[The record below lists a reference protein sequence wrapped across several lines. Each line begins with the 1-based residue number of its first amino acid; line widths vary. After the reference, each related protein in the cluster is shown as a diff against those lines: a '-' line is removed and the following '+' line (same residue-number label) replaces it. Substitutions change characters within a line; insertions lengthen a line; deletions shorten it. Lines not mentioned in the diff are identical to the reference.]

1 MKAAL
6 LACCMC
12 ALAASALAGGLR
24 DPTRPPLRAAAGV
37 HTEPV
42 PVLSAV
48 YSGVNGR
55 RSAIVNGE
63 VVHDGSAVGPFQIE
77 AVLADGVRYRY
88 DGRALE
94 LRLPRTLDMIK
105 KPTIY
110 PARATSG
117 VKP

>member
-6 LACCMC
+6 VACCIC
-12 ALAASALAGGLR
+12 ALAPPTLAGGMR
-24 DPTRPPLRAAAGV
+24 DPTRPPQRAPDGARV
-37 HTEPV
+37 EPT

-48 YSGVNGR
+48 YSGANGH

-88 DGRALE
+88 AGHSQE
-94 LRLPRTLDMIK
+94 LHLPRTLDMIK
-105 KPTIY
+105 KPTAY

-117 VKP
+117 ANP